1 MDFQYKSPFDTCPS
15 TTSCLSISNLQVSV
29 GGKNQ
34 LQSALTYNY
43 DNFIS
48 QVNNA
53 EQLVSAQDYGLSNG
67 LFSQQWWESS
77 KYYYVNCER
86 SQSGDK
92 LPPRNITLS
101 FTNNSSVNMDVL
113 IFVQYAQDVTID
125 VATGL
130 VVTN

>member
-1 MDFQYKSPFDTCPS
+1 MKINHTSNGSLLSFCRRDTP
-15 TTSCLSISNLQVSV
+15 CLSISNLQVSV

-86 SQSGDK
+86 SQ
-92 LPPRNITLS
+92 
-101 FTNNSSVNMDVL
+101 
-113 IFVQYAQDVTID
+113 
-125 VATGL
+125 
-130 VVTN
+130 